1 MTGRNG
7 ADQLNRA
14 LLGAYIGLWVLRV
27 IPVLFRA
34 ALLVRLCDVLMNV
47 AAVLLIFRMLSRNLP
62 ARQLENQ
69 RWLNWQ
75 GQFLSRWR
83 RLGVAQSVLNF
94 ARLTLRF
101 ASHARI
107 VNSVIP
113 VIFYRVSQIM
123 NAIPPDLSNARNQPD
138 KALNR

>member
-83 RLGVAQSVLNF
+83 RLGVAQSVRDAA
-94 ARLTLRF
+94 ARHADKTHRYFTCKNCKTICRVPAGKGKIVLTCPKCG
-101 ASHARI
+101 A
-107 VNSVIP
+107 
-113 VIFYRVSQIM
+113 QI
-123 NAIPPDLSNARNQPD
+123 RG
-138 KALNR
+138 KT